1 MLFGYDIDNHL
12 GLNVVVA
19 IFAVLATIALAFFIF
34 RSIKKEKK
42 KFQEEAINYI
52 DGLIQK
58 NELIADVTTYISRS
72 SAAEFSLIYID
83 LDKFSN
89 IIDAFGKDEANNI
102 LSKVAYIL
110 VDNLPPR
117 VELTRLQDDK
127 FVAFARGEYRKDE
140 VEEIALKLLE
150 AISKPIKFF
159 GDNEITI
166 TASIGIALYPSHGLT
181 YKDLINDAEIAVY
194 LCKREG
200 GNAYKFYSLENMSE
214 SANLAYYQQIKKGI
228 KNKEFTLYYQPMIDT
243 NKKDIYAIEGLLR
256 WNHPEYGV
264 LSPFKFINI
273 MEQTGDIN
281 WVGEWGLETLA
292 KEQAYLTR
300 RYPNKTILMSMNL
313 SPKQL
318 ASSTIV
324 ENFTTIARKV
334 KVNPKNI
341 ILEIEEFTLFEKHE
355 AIKQNVANLS
365 KAGFNIAVDGFSL
378 DYSTLSKL
386 ASMPI
391 DVVKVG
397 NDFLDSENET
407 FLKEKFVNMLVDYT
421 MQENKTIVSEGIE
434 NYDMLVKAKDMNL
447 GIQQGYYFAKPMD
460 ADDLDDYLD
469 AEEWVD
475 LIDSNKAKEENPFED
490 QTSDEVSTSEEQTSE
505 DLPQEEAPV
514 EEAVVE
520 EKPKKEKKSKKGK
533 KAEAP
538 VEKTVEE
545 SPAEEAQTS
554 EDAPEEQAAEEPAE
568 ESPVEESSVEEAQTS
583 EDAVEEQPT
592 EEVVE
597 EPVEE
602 TPAEEETSEDVTEEA
617 EESKKDE
624 E

>member
-1 MLFGYDIDNHL
+1 MLFGYDIDTHL
-12 GLNVVVA
+12 GLDVVIA
-19 IFAVLATIALAFFIF
+19 IFAVIATIALIFFVF
-34 RSIKKEKK
+34 HSIKKEKK

-72 SAAEFSLIYID
+72 AVAEFSLIYID

-102 LSKVAYIL
+102 LSKIAYVL

-117 VELTRLQDDK
+117 VEITRLQDDK
-127 FVAFARGEYRKDE
+127 FVAFARGEYRQEE

-150 AISKPIKFF
+150 AVSKPIKFF

-214 SANLAYYQQIKKGI
+214 SANLAYYNQIKKGI
-228 KNKEFTLYYQPMIDT
+228 KNKEFTLYYQPIIDT
-243 NKKDIYAIEGLLR
+243 NKKEVYAIEGLLR

-292 KEQAYLTR
+292 KEQAYLAR
-300 RYPNKTILMSMNL
+300 KYSNKVILMSMNL

-318 ASSTIV
+318 ASPTIV
-324 ENFTTIARKV
+324 ENFTTIARKA
-334 KVNPKNI
+334 KINPKNI
-341 ILEIEEFTLFEKHE
+341 ILEVEEFTLFEKHE
-355 AIKQNVANLS
+355 GIKQNVANLS
-365 KAGFNIAVDGFSL
+365 KAGFNIAVDGFNL

-407 FLKEKFVNMLVDYT
+407 FLKEKYVNMLVDYT
-421 MQENKTIVSEGIE
+421 SSENKTIVSEGIE
-434 NYDMLVKAKDMNL
+434 NGEMMEKAKLMNL

-460 ADDLDDYLD
+460 AADLDDYLD
-469 AEEWVD
+469 AEEWVK
-475 LIDSNKAKEENPFED
+475 LIDDNEIHKENLFDEQSVNEEKPEDAQTSNDIQTEENLEAE
-490 QTSDEVSTSEEQTSE
+490 QASNDEKNTEKTRKSKKSKKKESPVEEQTTE
-505 DLPQEEAPV
+505 DAPV
-514 EEAVVE
+514 EEQKIEDEAE
-520 EKPKKEKKSKKGK
+520 ENHVSEDVS
-533 KAEAP
+533 
-538 VEKTVEE
+538 VEE
-545 SPAEEAQTS
+545 SPADEQTAEEDSTVDEVKDAQIENQTS
-554 EDAPEEQAAEEPAE
+554 EEQLEN
-568 ESPVEESSVEEAQTS
+568 
-583 EDAVEEQPT
+583 
-592 EEVVE
+592 
-597 EPVEE
+597 
-602 TPAEEETSEDVTEEA
+602 
-617 EESKKDE
+617 K
-624 E
+624 

>member
-1 MLFGYDIDNHL
+1 MLFGYDIDTHL
-12 GLNVVVA
+12 GLNVLVA
-19 IFAVLATIALAFFIF
+19 VIAVLATIALAFFIF

-140 VEEIALKLLE
+140 VEEIAVKLLE

-292 KEQAYLTR
+292 KEQAYLAR

-318 ASSTIV
+318 ASATIV
-324 ENFTTIARKV
+324 ESFTTIARKA

-341 ILEIEEFTLFEKHE
+341 ILEVEEFTLFEKHE

-421 MQENKTIVSEGIE
+421 MKENKTIVSEGIE
-434 NYDMLVKAKDMNL
+434 NYEMLVKAKDMNL

-469 AEEWVD
+469 AEEWVG

-490 QTSDEVSTSEEQTSE
+490 QTTEEQTSEEVNEVEELPQEEVPVEEKTTKEVSKEKKAKKSKKAKKEETPVEETPQIEEEQVSEETPVEEEQPTAEEIPAEAEQTSGDVSEDVPAEEVSEEAQTSEEQTSE
-505 DLPQEEAPV
+505 D
-514 EEAVVE
+514 
-520 EKPKKEKKSKKGK
+520 
-533 KAEAP
+533 
-538 VEKTVEE
+538 
-545 SPAEEAQTS
+545 AQTS
-554 EDAPEEQAAEEPAE
+554 DDV
-568 ESPVEESSVEEAQTS
+568 S
-583 EDAVEEQPT
+583 
-592 EEVVE
+592 
-597 EPVEE
+597 
-602 TPAEEETSEDVTEEA
+602 EEEK
-617 EESKKDE
+617 ESNE
-624 E
+624 

>member
-1 MLFGYDIDNHL
+1 MLLYDIDSHL

-228 KNKEFTLYYQPMIDT
+228 KNKEFTLYYQPMVDT
-243 NKKDIYAIEGLLR
+243 NSKDIYAIEGLLR

-292 KEQAYLTR
+292 KEQAYLAR
-300 RYPNKTILMSMNL
+300 RYPDKNILMSMNL

-318 ASSTIV
+318 ASPSIV

-365 KAGFNIAVDGFSL
+365 KAGFKIAVDGFSL

-386 ASMPI
+386 AAMPI

-397 NDFLDSENET
+397 NDFLDSETET
-407 FLKEKFVNMLVDYT
+407 FLKEKYVNMLVDYT

-434 NYDMLVKAKDMNL
+434 NNDMMSKAKEMNL

-460 ADDLDDYLD
+460 SADLDDYMD
-469 AEEWVD
+469 SEEWIA
-475 LIDSNKAKEENPFED
+475 LIDGNASQNEEA
-490 QTSDEVSTSEEQTSE
+490 QTSE
-505 DLPQEEAPV
+505 DVPEEQASEESFEEAPV

-538 VEKTVEE
+538 VEETVEE
-545 SPAEEAQTS
+545 SPSEEAQTS
-554 EDAPEEQAAEEPAE
+554 EDAPEKQAAEEPAE

-583 EDAVEEQPT
+583 EDAVEEQAT

>member
-434 NYDMLVKAKDMNL
+434 NNDMMSKAKDMNL

-469 AEEWVD
+469 AEEWVG
-475 LIDSNKAKEENPFED
+475 LIESNKAKEENPFED
-490 QTSDEVSTSEEQTSE
+490 QTTEDQTSEEQTSE

-514 EEAVVE
+514 EEKTTKEVSKEKKAKKSKKAKKEEQAVVE
-520 EKPKKEKKSKKGK
+520 EETPAEEPVADEDQPAAEEIP
-533 KAEAP
+533 AEAEQTSDDVSEDVP
-538 VEKTVEE
+538 AEE
-545 SPAEEAQTS
+545 VSEEAQTS
-554 EDAPEEQAAEEPAE
+554 EE
-568 ESPVEESSVEEAQTS
+568 QTS
-583 EDAVEEQPT
+583 EEQT
-592 EEVVE
+592 SDDV
-597 EPVEE
+597 
-602 TPAEEETSEDVTEEA
+602 AEEEK
-617 EESKKDE
+617 ESNE
-624 E
+624 

>member
-1 MLFGYDIDNHL
+1 MLFGYDIDTHL
-12 GLNVVVA
+12 GLNVLIAV
-19 IFAVLATIALAFFIF
+19 IAVLATIALAFFIF

-292 KEQAYLTR
+292 KEQAYLAR
-300 RYPNKTILMSMNL
+300 KYPNKTILMSMNL

-318 ASSTIV
+318 ASATIV

-341 ILEIEEFTLFEKHE
+341 ILEVEEFTLFEKHE

-421 MQENKTIVSEGIE
+421 MKENKTIVSEGIE
-434 NYDMLVKAKDMNL
+434 NFDMLVKAKDMNL

-469 AEEWVD
+469 AEEWVG
-475 LIDSNKAKEENPFED
+475 LIDSNKAKEENPFEE
-490 QTSDEVSTSEEQTSE
+490 QTTEEQISDEVSTSEDQTSEEVPEAEQIVEDEKPTKKGKKSKKAKKEETPVEETPQIEEEQVSEEASVEEEQPIAEEPVADEEQHAEEEQTSGDVSEDVPAEEVSEEAQTSDDAQTSEEQTSE
-505 DLPQEEAPV
+505 D
-514 EEAVVE
+514 VVE
-520 EKPKKEKKSKKGK
+520 EEKESN
-533 KAEAP
+533 E
-538 VEKTVEE
+538 
-545 SPAEEAQTS
+545 
-554 EDAPEEQAAEEPAE
+554 
-568 ESPVEESSVEEAQTS
+568 
-583 EDAVEEQPT
+583 
-592 EEVVE
+592 
-597 EPVEE
+597 
-602 TPAEEETSEDVTEEA
+602 
-617 EESKKDE
+617 
-624 E
+624 

>member
-318 ASSTIV
+318 ASATIV

-341 ILEIEEFTLFEKHE
+341 ILEVEEFTLFEKHE

-434 NYDMLVKAKDMNL
+434 NNDMMSKAKDMNL

-469 AEEWVD
+469 AEEWVG
-475 LIDSNKAKEENPFED
+475 LIESNKAKEENPFED
-490 QTSDEVSTSEEQTSE
+490 QTTEDQTSEEQTSE

-514 EEAVVE
+514 EEKTTKEVSKEKKAKKSKKAKKEEQAVVE
-520 EKPKKEKKSKKGK
+520 EETPAEEPVADEDQPAAEEIP
-533 KAEAP
+533 AEAEQTSDDVSEDVP
-538 VEKTVEE
+538 AEE
-545 SPAEEAQTS
+545 VSEEAQTS
-554 EDAPEEQAAEEPAE
+554 EE
-568 ESPVEESSVEEAQTS
+568 QTS
-583 EDAVEEQPT
+583 EEQT
-592 EEVVE
+592 SDDV
-597 EPVEE
+597 
-602 TPAEEETSEDVTEEA
+602 AEEEK
-617 EESKKDE
+617 ESNE
-624 E
+624 

>member
-1 MLFGYDIDNHL
+1 MLFGYDIDTHL
-12 GLNVVVA
+12 GLNVLVA
-19 IFAVLATIALAFFIF
+19 VIAVLATIALAFFIF

-140 VEEIALKLLE
+140 VEEIAVKLLE

-292 KEQAYLTR
+292 KEQAYLAR

-318 ASSTIV
+318 ASATIV
-324 ENFTTIARKV
+324 ESFTTIARKV

-341 ILEIEEFTLFEKHE
+341 ILEVEEFTLFEKHE

-421 MQENKTIVSEGIE
+421 MKENKTIVSEGIE
-434 NYDMLVKAKDMNL
+434 NYEMLVKAKDMNL

-469 AEEWVD
+469 AEEWVG

-490 QTSDEVSTSEEQTSE
+490 QTTEEQTSEEVNEVEELPQEEVPVEEKTTKEVSKEKKAKKSKKAKKEETPVEETPQIEEEQVSEETPVEEEQPTAEEIPAEAEQTSGDVSEDVPAEEVSEEAQTSEEQTSE
-505 DLPQEEAPV
+505 D
-514 EEAVVE
+514 
-520 EKPKKEKKSKKGK
+520 
-533 KAEAP
+533 
-538 VEKTVEE
+538 
-545 SPAEEAQTS
+545 AQTS
-554 EDAPEEQAAEEPAE
+554 DDV
-568 ESPVEESSVEEAQTS
+568 S
-583 EDAVEEQPT
+583 
-592 EEVVE
+592 
-597 EPVEE
+597 
-602 TPAEEETSEDVTEEA
+602 EEEK
-617 EESKKDE
+617 ESNE
-624 E
+624 